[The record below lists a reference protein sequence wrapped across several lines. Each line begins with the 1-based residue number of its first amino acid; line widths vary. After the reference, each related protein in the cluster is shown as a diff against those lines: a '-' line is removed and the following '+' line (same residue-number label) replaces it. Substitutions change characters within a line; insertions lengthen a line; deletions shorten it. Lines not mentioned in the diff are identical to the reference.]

1 MCYPHSDMGIE
12 RVQTIAPS
20 SAVESLVL
28 DHLEPDPNIA
38 RRLSPSLAFRHCA
51 LPVAEGDQRL
61 TVAMADPA
69 DSTAR
74 QAVVNALGRESCLV
88 QGDATVI
95 KAALYQIWSEM
106 ERLHK
111 RVLVSVPTTRSV
123 DGVGSYVEYVGSLLG
138 ADLDYCLGET
148 TLDALVEKA
157 AGDYEMVIYGA
168 SRPWTDEFL
177 CSEGAGCRTLDRVSV
192 PVLVAHCPR
201 QPLRRLLLIVQG
213 AASDH
218 NAADWAVRLATSS
231 GAAVTVLAVVPSVS
245 AVYGLSRPAGGVAEL
260 LSTDTVLG
268 RQMRHIA
275 QRLVDMDIE
284 CTLRLRHGPPM
295 CEIRREA
302 VKRMYDL
309 VVVSVAPQGGLRCW
323 GTGQSPVSLLGL
335 LDRPMLMAG

>member
-1 MCYPHSDMGIE
+1 M
-12 RVQTIAPS
+12 QTITAS
-20 SAVESLVL
+20 SVAESLVL
-28 DHLEPDPNIA
+28 DHLEPDPNVA

-95 KAALYQIWSEM
+95 NAALYQIWSEM
-106 ERLHK
+106 ERLHS
-111 RVLVSVPTTRSV
+111 RVLVSVPTARSV

-168 SRPWTDEFL
+168 SRPWTDE
-177 CSEGAGCRTLDRVSV
+177 SEGAGCRTLDRVSV
-192 PVLVAHCPR
+192 PVLLAHCPR

-213 AASDH
+213 TASDH
-218 NAADWAVRLATSS
+218 NAADWALRLASSS

-245 AVYGLSRPAGGVAEL
+245 AVYGLPRPEGGVAEL

-268 RQMRHIA
+268 RRMRHIA

-284 CTLRLRHGPPM
+284 CTLCLRHGPPM

-302 VKRMYDL
+302 VKRTYDL
-309 VVVSVAPQGGLRCW
+309 VVVSVAPPGGPRCW
-323 GTGQSPVSLLGL
+323 GVGQSPVSLLGL